1 MVEGAPLLREYTGN
15 GIEGSNPFVSATH
28 HFHSIPLAHI
38 QPLTGLF
45 LLIYLL
51 SSLLLIS
58 LRLDSFLFIAW

>member
-15 GIEGSNPFVSATH
+15 RIEGSNPFVSATY
-28 HFHSIPLAHI
+28 HFHSILLALI

-45 LLIYLL
+45 LLVYLH
-51 SSLLLIS
+51 SLLLLNF